1 MHSLFKVTCDYIAGE
16 KIYRV
21 FRNIDI
27 EEPDHSG
34 NREYREG
41 IFHSYEE
48 AEEAAEYWNNKE
60 EFNGE
65 DRREEDC

>member
-1 MHSLFKVTCDYIAGE
+1 MHSLFKVACDYIAGE

-21 FRNIDI
+21 YRNIDI
-27 EEPDHSG
+27 KIPDGIG

-41 IFHSYEE
+41 IFHHYEE

-60 EFNGE
+60 GVNG
-65 DRREEDC
+65 